1 MLAICSYSSEKF
13 GMREIFDAISNHD
26 FALIREHGR
35 WEVFTSYARR
45 RAARSLRESEARLRA
60 TVEGVNDGI
69 LTLDET
75 GTILFA
81 NSAALRMFGYA
92 ASEVMGKNISALAP
106 ATGGIKWDRVPAK
119 IMRIWKKRFSGR
131 THEAQGRHKDGSLF
145 PIEYAMS
152 EIPLEGQRLTVGF
165 VRNLTESRKIEE
177 RMQALHADR
186 LNAMGGMATALAHEI
201 NQPLS
206 AVVTYLSAAQRSLK
220 MPPKLR
226 PEKVEDTLG
235 KAAVQAVRAATILKH
250 LRQFVSRGE
259 PDKAVH
265 HLHDLIAE
273 ACELTNAIAKAIN
286 AQTVLNLDAKD
297 DRVLADK
304 IQIQQVIVNL
314 KRNAIE
320 AMSASTKRL
329 LTISTSLTADG
340 MIRTDIVDT
349 GAGFM
354 ADGKKHLFEP
364 FMSNKAHGMGVGL
377 TISRSIVEAH
387 YGALWGEPNPDGG
400 AILSFTL
407 PLADYDES
415 PEDGFREARA

>member
-1 MLAICSYSSEKF
+1 M
-13 GMREIFDAISNHD
+13 
-26 FALIREHGR
+26 
-35 WEVFTSYARR
+35 T
-45 RAARSLRESEARLRA
+45 
-60 TVEGVNDGI
+60 
-69 LTLDET
+69 
-75 GTILFA
+75 
-81 NSAALRMFGYA
+81 
-92 ASEVMGKNISALAP
+92 
-106 ATGGIKWDRVPAK
+106 
-119 IMRIWKKRFSGR
+119 
-131 THEAQGRHKDGSLF
+131 
-145 PIEYAMS
+145 
-152 EIPLEGQRLTVGF
+152 EIPLDGQRLTVGF

-226 PEKVEDTLG
+226 PEKVEDTIG

-250 LRQFVSRGE
+250 MRQFVSRGE

-265 HLHDLIAE
+265 RLHDLIAE

-354 ADGKKHLFEP
+354 EDGKKHLFEP

-377 TISRSIVEAH
+377 AISRSIVEAH

-407 PLADYDES
+407 PLADYDET
-415 PEDGFREARA
+415 PEDGFREGRA